1 MNDQDFIASYA
12 GFTSFFNA
20 PIIKLDQIKEGMAVI
35 AGVPMDLG
43 IVFARMG
50 ARLGPRGIREVSLQ
64 SRAQAQGFPEQIMVD
79 IDTKVA
85 LRIKREPLI
94 GDIGD
99 FTIYPTDLAK
109 TTESIKQG
117 VLQIVQRGGF
127 PVVLGGGH
135 YVPYPCF
142 EGFALGIAERKSKP
156 RLGYL
161 HIDSHTD
168 FWDELGTGGR
178 YNHATAV
185 RRISENQT
193 ISYKNMAWVGLNGTT
208 LDADQYRLLRN
219 HKLKMLS
226 SKDIRERGIAEVLK
240 EAIEAVASDVDA
252 VYVSID
258 IDVVDGSHSPGTTAV
273 VFGGITALEFMEMM
287 EILREYPIIKAVDL
301 CEVSPLYDSSGRT
314 VRLAASGLITLLRS
328 QLFDVV
334 DLD

>member
-85 LRIKREPLI
+85 LRMKREPLI

-127 PVVLGGGH
+127 PVVLGGR
-135 YVPYPCF
+135 PLCTLPLLRRF
-142 EGFALGIAERKSKP
+142 
-156 RLGYL
+156 RLGY
-161 HIDSHTD
+161 S
-168 FWDELGTGGR
+168 R
-178 YNHATAV
+178 A
-185 RRISENQT
+185 
-193 ISYKNMAWVGLNGTT
+193 
-208 LDADQYRLLRN
+208 
-219 HKLKMLS
+219 
-226 SKDIRERGIAEVLK
+226 KDK
-240 EAIEAVASDVDA
+240 T
-252 VYVSID
+252 
-258 IDVVDGSHSPGTTAV
+258 SPGIPAH
-273 VFGGITALEFMEMM
+273 
-287 EILREYPIIKAVDL
+287 R
-301 CEVSPLYDSSGRT
+301 
-314 VRLAASGLITLLRS
+314 
-328 QLFDVV
+328 
-334 DLD
+334 